1 MPISE
6 AVDLAIDT
14 CIRNGIL
21 KEFLERNRKEVRAV
35 SIYEFD
41 EKKFLAMEKAESW
54 EEGRAEGRKEGK
66 AEGIYI
72 GVIETMLD
80 DGRTDQEILNR
91 LTDKYG
97 LAEEEANHYIK
108 KIRHLT
114 TA

>member
-41 EKKFLAMEKAESW
+41 EKKFLAMKKAESW
-54 EEGRAEGRKEGK
+54 EEGK

>member
-14 CIRNGIL
+14 CIHNGIL

-41 EKKFLAMEKAESW
+41 EKKFLAMKKAESW
-54 EEGRAEGRKEGK
+54 EEGK

>member
-41 EKKFLAMEKAESW
+41 EKKYLAMEKAESW
-54 EEGRAEGRKEGK
+54 EEGREEGKTEGR
-66 AEGIYI
+66 YI
-72 GVIETMLD
+72 GVIEAMLD
-80 DGRTDQEILNR
+80 DGKTDQEILNR

-97 LAEEEANHYIK
+97 LAEEEANHCIK

>member
-1 MPISE
+1 
-6 AVDLAIDT
+6 
-14 CIRNGIL
+14 
-21 KEFLERNRKEVRAV
+21 
-35 SIYEFD
+35 
-41 EKKFLAMEKAESW
+41 MEKAESW
-54 EEGRAEGRKEGK
+54 EEGKAEGR
-66 AEGIYI
+66 YI

-108 KIRHLT
+108 KKRHLT